1 MAQFEKLQSMDIEE
15 LAEWL
20 DKYGQFDGS
29 PWMKWFDELYC
40 KNCESIMC
48 HYLDNEYEFP
58 CSWCEINDKCRFFP
72 EMDEA
77 PDNKEI
83 IKMWLESEVK
93 E

>member
-1 MAQFEKLQSMDIEE
+1 MTQFEKFKSMDIDT

-20 DKYGQFDGS
+20 DQNIEFDSS

-48 HYLDNEYEFP
+48 HYEDSTHEFP
-58 CSWCEINDKCRFFP
+58 CAWCELNDGCKFL
-72 EMDEA
+72 
-77 PDNKEI
+77 PDVKGMPSNKEV
-83 IKMWLESEVK
+83 IKMWLEEEVK

>member
-1 MAQFEKLQSMDIEE
+1 MKKFEKFKSMDIDT
-15 LAEWL
+15 LTEWL
-20 DKYGQFDGS
+20 DQNIEFDSS

-40 KNCESIMC
+40 KNCESIIY
-48 HYLDNEYEFP
+48 HYPDSKYEFP
-58 CSWCEINDKCRFFP
+58 CSWCEINNKRRFFP